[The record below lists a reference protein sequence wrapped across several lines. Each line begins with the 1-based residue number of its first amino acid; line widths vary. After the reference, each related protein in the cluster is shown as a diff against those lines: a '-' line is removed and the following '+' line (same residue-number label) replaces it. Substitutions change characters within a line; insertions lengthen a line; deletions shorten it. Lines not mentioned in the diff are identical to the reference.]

1 VPVAVVLLSAA
12 LMYLSAYNGAAQQ
25 TLHLLLK
32 GKTGE
37 EDRTRTQVA
46 IVIGM
51 QLRRINATFVLG
63 IAVYLIVARASAWY
77 HGVVVV
83 VLCGIGGV
91 LIRSILNLHS
101 GSPKILAAVASDLER
116 RHRTYQSV
124 GDSIRLHAVDSL
136 LARLRSFPE
145 YRYTLR

>member
-1 VPVAVVLLSAA
+1 VPVAVILLSVG
-12 LMYLSAYNGAAQQ
+12 LMYLSAYNGAVQK
-25 TLHLLLK
+25 TLGLLVR
-32 GKTGE
+32 GMPGE
-37 EDRTRTQVA
+37 EGRSRAQVA
-46 IVIGM
+46 IIVGM
-51 QLRRINATFVLG
+51 QLTRINATFLLG